1 MKKPLEGGADK
12 KTSSLDGLV
21 VTKPVAIMHG
31 NTKQQP
37 GREGGTRMESA
48 RRANPNRPDPLQRPS
63 DS

>member
-48 RRANPNRPDPLQRPS
+48 RRANPNRPDPLPPRS